1 MDILT
6 NFILILTL
14 AIVFLFV
21 AYFHESF
28 NTKKAVKIGIIIIIV
43 NAFLILTLIL
53 NLINLID

>member
-1 MDILT
+1 MEILT
-6 NFILILTL
+6 NFILVLFL
-14 AIVFLFV
+14 ALVFLFV

-28 NTKKAVKIGIIIIIV
+28 NTKKAAKIGIVIIIV